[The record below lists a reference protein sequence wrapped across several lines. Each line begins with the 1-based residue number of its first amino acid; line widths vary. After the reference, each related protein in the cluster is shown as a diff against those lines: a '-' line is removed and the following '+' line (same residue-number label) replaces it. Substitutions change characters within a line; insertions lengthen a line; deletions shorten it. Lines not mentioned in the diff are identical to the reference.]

1 MTEITT
7 DRTEGATL
15 TQPTIEVDYARYDQY
30 LEGSDLT
37 DAEKRQFL
45 ETLWSIIVSFV
56 DLGFGV
62 HPVQQAFENS
72 CEQSAEIRAFIT
84 AESADVVNSADIN
97 IDQTE
102 ATGRQSDPTKERRIK

>member
-1 MTEITT
+1 MTKNTK
-7 DRTEGATL
+7 DRAVTIAANPPTL
-15 TQPTIEVDYARYDQY
+15 TIDCERYDQY
-30 LEGSDLT
+30 LDDSDLT

-62 HPVQQAFENS
+62 HPVQQACANS

-84 AESADVVNSADIN
+84 AECAPVVDSADID
-97 IDQTE
+97 IVE
-102 ATGRQSDPTKERRIK
+102 SESKEGGTS